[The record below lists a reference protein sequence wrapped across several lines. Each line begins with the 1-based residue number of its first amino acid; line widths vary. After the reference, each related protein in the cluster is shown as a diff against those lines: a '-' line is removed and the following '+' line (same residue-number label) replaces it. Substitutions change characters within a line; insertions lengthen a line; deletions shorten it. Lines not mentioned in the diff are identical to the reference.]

1 MKEVIKYAAQAIYY
15 IVLLVCFLF
24 GTPLLK
30 VIAVILIAAEIML
43 KFVQKLVDCI
53 WSIVNKR
60 K

>member
-1 MKEVIKYAAQAIYY
+1 MKEVIKYSVQAIYY

-30 VIAVILIAAEIML
+30 VIAVVLIAAELML
-43 KFVQKLVDCI
+43 KFLQKFVDCI
-53 WSIVNKR
+53 WNMVNKR